1 MTNLDGVIHINCTKI
16 PSLSDISD
24 SIDQIKKWVRQGW
37 LSAPKIDNITA
48 TIKVGHN
55 LNLTQLYKTLKQSHQ
70 VRYAAQKFP
79 AVFLTLQFGTALIF
93 ASGKIISVGCKSET
107 EVHQSVTQCSVI
119 MSKYLTGKV

>member
-1 MTNLDGVIHINCTKI
+1 MND
-16 PSLSDISD
+16 
-24 SIDQIKKWVRQGW
+24 
-37 LSAPKIDNITA
+37 